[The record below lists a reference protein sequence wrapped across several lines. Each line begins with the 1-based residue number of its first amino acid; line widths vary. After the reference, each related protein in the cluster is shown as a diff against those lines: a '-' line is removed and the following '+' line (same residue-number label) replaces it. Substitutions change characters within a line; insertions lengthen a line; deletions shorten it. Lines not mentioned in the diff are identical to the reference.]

1 MLYEVDEDFLN
12 ELQKA
17 EEENLLPSGDDI
29 TKEEVK
35 ERIKKRSYV
44 IANKTAELD
53 ALANLEKEIKQKK
66 NTIKNTIEFL
76 KQADEKD
83 IYFLYGDDI
92 DKAKKET
99 KGYLNFRK
107 SVVTD
112 IPQEVEE
119 LINQDKISG
128 FEITDTETGEVTFS
142 NEYIDV
148 KVNRKIK
155 KEELK
160 KVLGN
165 SEVKAVTT
173 DGSEYKIQLKENINI
188 KVPNVII

>member
-1 MLYEVDEDFLN
+1 MLYEVDEQFLE
-12 ELQKA
+12 ELKNA
-17 EEENLLPSGDDI
+17 EEENLLPSGDYVTD
-29 TKEEVK
+29 EEVK

-44 IANKTAELD
+44 IANKEAEITALVEL
-53 ALANLEKEIKQKK
+53 ATEIKQKVK
-66 NTIKNTIEFL
+66 TLNNSIKFL

-128 FEITDTETGEVTFS
+128 FEITDIETGEVTFS

-173 DGSEYKIQLKENINI
+173 DGSEYNIQLKENINI